1 MSEGDRTLLFIY
13 CVPEILPHLSA
24 FVSSKREPPPLQE
37 TPITPLP
44 SLYPYTGKPGAPPRG
59 AHGLESIFGFPLNYK
74 QHKLPNSCVINNGES
89 GKGQHWELLGRHR
102 MAYPGTCCPLQPG
115 HPHRWHL
122 AQKLKINSKKC
133 LGKGSDSGRISTSLH
148 NCTCL
153 CWVEN
158 THCQVMKWGLGG
170 SIIHYHISA
179 WVVSKPQ
186 LFPRVWNIILFIY

>member
-13 CVPEILPHLSA
+13 CVPEILPHPSA

-74 QHKLPNSCVINNGES
+74 QHKPPNSCVINNGGS

-102 MAYPGTCCPLQPG
+102 MACPGTHCPLQPG

-153 CWVEN
+153 C
-158 THCQVMKWGLGG
+158 
-170 SIIHYHISA
+170 
-179 WVVSKPQ
+179 
-186 LFPRVWNIILFIY
+186 